1 MTDTQIVNAIQARI
15 DGRFNDPD
23 LMLVGAL
30 HDRMGDIVE
39 ILSMREHVNPEH
51 HTCEEDKESG
61 LCRICRVE
69 MTAECEDCQG
79 IGYHMPTC
87 PQMVTP

>member
-15 DGRFNDPD
+15 DGRFDDPD

-39 ILSMREHVNPEH
+39 ILSHRGNTSPNLLSEAEVY
-51 HTCEEDKESG
+51 K
-61 LCRICRVE
+61 
-69 MTAECEDCQG
+69 MTARRAIAEMEQPSAFTLAG
-79 IGYHMPTC
+79 
-87 PQMVTP
+87 TPRLP